1 MKKLPK
7 CAEPEDIDDW
17 SDEVANVKKLSPVD
31 EIPSAPLIIEE
42 IKPSINMKGLYN
54 HNSFT
59 PLAVRDIANIDRNLA
74 KKFTSGKLKIEA
86 RLDLHGFSEKQA
98 FSAVVEFIQKSYAS
112 GKRCVLIITG
122 KGSSSD
128 TWWES
133 KGVIRQSFAQ
143 WINHIDI
150 RPYLLSVAPANQGDG
165 GSGAFYC
172 LLKRARKA

>member
-7 CAEPEDIDDW
+7 CAEPEDIDEW
-17 SDEVANVKKLSPVD
+17 SDEVADIKKFSPVD

-42 IKPSINMKGLYN
+42 IKPSINTKGLYN
-54 HNSFT
+54 RNSFS
-59 PLAVRDIANIDRNLA
+59 PLAVGDVANIDRNLA
-74 KKFTSGKLKIEA
+74 EKFTSGKLKIEA

-98 FSAVVEFIQKSYAS
+98 FSAVAEFIQNSYAS
-112 GKRCVLIITG
+112 GKRCVLVITG
-122 KGSSSD
+122 KGS
-128 TWWES
+128 TAEAWWES

-150 RPYLLSVAPANQGDG
+150 RPYLLSVAPANPTDG

-172 LLKRARKA
+172 LLKRQRP